1 MRRLLTY
8 LAAWCCILSAGAWN
22 WKDKGV
28 SLSGS
33 IQSEMLVPRWD
44 EATGA
49 EKTGDFLTNTYADLL
64 LQSKY
69 VDAGARLE
77 FLQYPLPGFEN
88 DFKGWGVPH
97 FWVKGRVG
105 KVELTGGTFY

>member
-1 MRRLLTY
+1 MRQLLTY

-77 FLQYPLPGFEN
+77 FLQYPLPGFEKSTPCLLATLLIN
-88 DFKGWGVPH
+88 S
-97 FWVKGRVG
+97 
-105 KVELTGGTFY
+105 